1 MSSAASIWR
10 EVSGAAREGSY
21 RLEVDLKVRFTA
33 RVPYRSASQ
42 RRFMYAAEARG
53 DVPKGTAG
61 EWEKHTPKD
70 KPLPEKV
77 SKKNRLKAWAK
88 KGKS

>member
-1 MSSAASIWR
+1 
-10 EVSGAAREGSY
+10 
-21 RLEVDLKVRFTA
+21 
-33 RVPYRSASQ
+33 
-42 RRFMYAAEARG
+42 MYAAEARG